1 MMMNYKTLVVAS
13 LMSIALI
20 SGAFA
25 QCVACAI
32 YPDRDPLNNGALTP
46 AGKMDLMRRG
56 SGTSSSSPAYISKS
70 ANEVNNARAQVRNRH
85 LRGSGRGSGVDGN
98 PARK

>member
-13 LMSIALI
+13 LMSITLI
-20 SGAFA
+20 SAAFA
-25 QCVACAI
+25 QCVQCAI

-46 AGKMDLMRRG
+46 AGKMGLVRPG
-56 SGTSSSSPAYISKS
+56 SATGSSSPANIAKS

-85 LRGSGRGSGVDGN
+85 LRGSSRGSGVDGN
-98 PARK
+98 PVRK